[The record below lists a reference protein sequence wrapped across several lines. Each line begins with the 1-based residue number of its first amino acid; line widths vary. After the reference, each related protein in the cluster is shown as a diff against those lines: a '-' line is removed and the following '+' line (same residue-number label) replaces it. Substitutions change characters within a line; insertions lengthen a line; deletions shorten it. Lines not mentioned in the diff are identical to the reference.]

1 MPEATASKLKP
12 YVLTALTFVAATAVR
27 KALTPIVAYQYP
39 FITFFPAVAL
49 VARYAGFRF
58 AIASVV
64 LDAVSAAIWFY
75 HPPLVLRTPS
85 VSDVIGISLFIA
97 LGLLIAW
104 LTEQER
110 LAKESAVRNL
120 RDHERQRSIAQEQS
134 TLLQLA
140 HDGILMMK
148 LGGTIEFW
156 NRGAEEMYGYTS
168 SQACGQISHELLK
181 TVFPKPLEHIQQ
193 ELLER
198 GSWQGDLIHTC
209 ADGRKIDVS
218 SRWALRL
225 VDGKPAGFLEITRDI
240 SERKKLDEQLRQ
252 AAKLESLGVLAGG
265 IAHDFNN
272 LLTGIMGNASLALDN
287 TTTAN
292 PNRHLL
298 EQVVA
303 ASQRAADL
311 TRQMLA
317 YAGKGR
323 FITQRFD
330 LSELVR
336 ELSPLIEAAVPK
348 NIQLRLDLAP
358 TLPAIE
364 GDVGQL
370 QQVVMNLVI
379 NGAEAMGSQPGA
391 VLITTSIQDVDQ
403 QYIATLSL
411 AHDIGPGNY
420 VVLEVHD
427 TGSGMDERTVSKI
440 FDPFFTTKFQGRGL
454 GLAAV
459 QGIVRSHKGAI
470 KVYSTPGKGTTF
482 KVLLPATSEPA
493 ARISTQETSQY
504 DRLRGSGTVLVID
517 DEPFV
522 RNTAKATLERYG
534 YSVIAA
540 MDGREGVELFRKHE
554 AAIRLVLLD
563 LTMPVMSGEE
573 ALRII
578 RTINPNIPVVL
589 SSGFNEVEAI
599 RRFTGKG
606 LAGFIQKPYT
616 AAALATKVKDV
627 LDGWQS

>member
-1 MPEATASKLKP
+1 MPDATPSKFKP
-12 YVLTALTFVAATAVR
+12 YILTVLTFAAATALR
-27 KALTPIVAYQYP
+27 MALTPVVNYQYP
-39 FITFFPAVAL
+39 FITFFPAVAV

-58 AIASVV
+58 AVASVI
-64 LDAVSAAIWFY
+64 LDAVAAATWFY
-75 HPPLVLRTPS
+75 NPRLVLRRLS
-85 VSDVIGISLFIA
+85 IADVLGMSLFVA
-97 LGLLIAW
+97 LGFLIAW

-110 LAKESAVRNL
+110 RAKASALRHL
-120 RDHERQRSIAQEQS
+120 RDLERERSLAQEQA

-140 HDGILMMK
+140 HDAVFVMQLD
-148 LGGTIEFW
+148 GTIEFW
-156 NRGAEEMYGYTS
+156 NRGAEEMYGYTAG
-168 SQACGQISHELLK
+168 QACGSISHELLK
-181 TVFPKPLEHIQQ
+181 TVFPKPVEHIQQ

-198 GSWQGDLIHTC
+198 GRWQGDLIHTC
-209 ADGRKIDVS
+209 ADGRELHVS
-218 SRWALRL
+218 SRWALRR
-225 VDGKPAGFLEITRDI
+225 VAGKPTGFLEITRDI
-240 SERKKLDEQLRQ
+240 TERRKLDEQLRQ
-252 AAKLESLGVLAGG
+252 AAKMESLGILAGG

-272 LLTGIMGNASLALDN
+272 LLTGIMGNASLALEN

-292 PNRHLL
+292 PNRQLL
-298 EQVVA
+298 LQVVA

-323 FITQRFD
+323 FVTQRFD
-330 LSELVR
+330 ISELVR
-336 ELSPLIEAAVPK
+336 ELSPLLDAAIPK
-348 NIQLRLDLAP
+348 NIQLRLDIAP
-358 TLPAIE
+358 HLPAIE

-379 NGAEAMGSQPGA
+379 NGAEAMGPQTGA
-391 VLITTSIQDVDQ
+391 VLITTSVQEVDE
-403 QYIATLSL
+403 QYVATLSL
-411 AHDIGPGNY
+411 AHDIGPGTY

-427 TGSGMDERTVSKI
+427 TGSGMDERMIAKI

-482 KVLLPATSEPA
+482 KVLFPATGAPA
-493 ARISTQETSQY
+493 ARIGTPEPGNY

-522 RNTAKATLERYG
+522 RTTAKATLERYG
-534 YSVIAA
+534 YNVITA
-540 MDGREGVELFRKHE
+540 MDGREGVELLRKHQ
-554 AAIRLVLLD
+554 AAIRVVLLD
-563 LTMPVMSGEE
+563 LTMPVMNGEE

-578 RTINPNIPVVL
+578 RTINPTIPVVL

-616 AAALATKVKDV
+616 AAALATKVKHVIDRPA
-627 LDGWQS
+627 S

>member
-1 MPEATASKLKP
+1 MPETTASRLKP
-12 YVLTALTFVAATAVR
+12 YILTALTFVAATAVR
-27 KALTPIVAYQYP
+27 KALTPIVDYQYP

-58 AIASVV
+58 AIVSVV
-64 LDAVSAAIWFY
+64 LEAVSAAIWFY

-85 VSDVIGISLFIA
+85 LSDVIGISLFVA

-120 RDHERQRSIAQEQS
+120 RDLERQRSIAEEQS

-140 HDGILMMK
+140 HDAILVMK
-148 LGGTIEFW
+148 LDGTIEFW
-156 NRGAEEMYGYTS
+156 NRGADEMYGYTS

-209 ADGRKIDVS
+209 ADGRKIHVS

-225 VDGKPAGFLEITRDI
+225 VDGKPAGFLEITRDVT
-240 SERKKLDEQLRQ
+240 ERKKLEEQLRQ

-287 TTTAN
+287 TTTASL
-292 PNRHLL
+292 NRHLL

-330 LSELVR
+330 LSELVS
-336 ELSPLIEAAVPK
+336 ELSPLIEAAIPK

-358 TLPAIE
+358 NLPAIQ

-391 VLITTSIQDVDQ
+391 VLISTSIQDVDQ
-403 QYIATLSL
+403 QYVATLSL
-411 AHDIGPGNY
+411 AHDIGPGTY

-563 LTMPVMSGEE
+563 LTMPVMTGEE
-573 ALRII
+573 GVAY
-578 RTINPNIPVVL
+578 NP
-589 SSGFNEVEAI
+589 
-599 RRFTGKG
+599 
-606 LAGFIQKPYT
+606 
-616 AAALATKVKDV
+616 DH
-627 LDGWQS
+627 